1 MKTRLTALA
10 LLAAIVAVPSVA
22 SAATMSDTDTYTRLP
37 LSVSDAPVVV
47 PRDRSAT
54 ASLFKA
60 ERAYLANACPSVRA
74 DPNGY
79 SGTLSR
85 FCSEPRG

>member
-10 LLAAIVAVPSVA
+10 VLAAIVAVPSVA
-22 SAATMSDTDTYTRLP
+22 SAATMGDNDTYARLP
-37 LSVSDAPVVV
+37 ASVSDAPVIV

-54 ASLFKA
+54 AALFNA
-60 ERAYLANACPSVRA
+60 ERAYLANACPSVQA
-74 DPNGY
+74 NPNAY
-79 SGTLSR
+79 SGTLNR